1 MNALRGRLRAVFGI
15 VLLGIVA
22 VFAVAILT
30 RDSAPAVKVD
40 DAPVAQSVMDA
51 LKLIA
56 KLETCGVD
64 KSNVV
69 GRVFDARGKTAA
81 DFRKA
86 LESLPGVSRRVW
98 MPGADRWF
106 LVGHLT
112 TNRVSLAAAMEAF
125 SALQTAKFSLPELF
139 AAYAGSVDD
148 MMPAFSSDLKGDV
161 LPEWFIT
168 KDVPSV
174 EWLDTKGVD
183 ADIVESTLSEM
194 RSMQVVRR
202 EILKGNMAARAAK
215 GIKEERAAVEIWAR
229 SFLRNPR
236 DPFLLERIER
246 LERNARGFLEVGK
259 VIQAMKCYETI
270 ILIQPTNVA
279 AIHNFGLCL
288 KRIGKADMAK
298 QVLDRAKVLSK
309 RVNKD
314 EQ

>member
-1 MNALRGRLRAVFGI
+1 MTTLRKYLRRILAL
-15 VLLGIVA
+15 VLLAAVA
-22 VFAVAILT
+22 VVAVAVVT
-30 RDSAPAVKVD
+30 RGKTPAARPAEP
-40 DAPVAQSVMDA
+40 APVAQAVSDA

-64 KSNVV
+64 RSNVV

-81 DFRKA
+81 DFREA
-86 LESLPGVSRRVW
+86 LEKLPGVSRRVW

-125 SALQTAKFSLPELF
+125 SSLESARFSLPEIF
-139 AAYAGSVDD
+139 AAYAGTVEDI
-148 MMPAFSSDLKGDV
+148 MPAFKSGLEGEV
-161 LPEWFIT
+161 LPEWFVT
-168 KDVPSV
+168 KDIPAAD
-174 EWLDTKGVD
+174 WLDTSGID
-183 ADIVESTLSEM
+183 PDIIESTMSEV

-215 GIKEERAAVEIWAR
+215 GIKEEREAVAIWAR

-259 VIQAMKCYETI
+259 LIQAMKCYETI

-279 AIHNFGLCL
+279 AVHNFGMCL
-288 KRIGKADMAK
+288 KKIGKADMAQ
-298 QVLDRAKVLSK
+298 QVLERAKVLQ
-309 RVNKD
+309 N
-314 EQ
+314 Q

>member
-1 MNALRGRLRAVFGI
+1 MTALKGRLRTILGA
-15 VLLGIVA
+15 VLLA
-22 VFAVAILT
+22 VVVVFIIALFT
-30 RDSAPAVKVD
+30 RDSARVVTVD
-40 DAPVAQSVMDA
+40 EAPVAQSVMDA

-112 TNRVSLAAAMEAF
+112 TNSVSLAAAMEAF
-125 SALQTAKFSLPELF
+125 SSLQTAKCSLSELF
-139 AAYAGSVDD
+139 ASYVGSVDD
-148 MMPAFSSDLKGDV
+148 VMPAFKSDLKGAL
-161 LPEWFIT
+161 LPEWFVT
-168 KDVPSV
+168 KDIPSV
-174 EWLDTKGVD
+174 KWLDTTGVD
-183 ADIVESTLSEM
+183 ADIVESTLSEI
-194 RSMQVVRR
+194 RSVQVVRR
-202 EILKGNMAARAAK
+202 EILEGNMAARVAK
-215 GIKEERAAVEIWAR
+215 GIKEERAAVEIW
-229 SFLRNPR
+229 SKCFQRNPR

-246 LERNARGFLEVGK
+246 LERNALGFLKVSK

-298 QVLDRAKVLSK
+298 QVLDRAKVLSQRK
-309 RVNKD
+309 G
-314 EQ
+314 E